1 MFIVCVEAMALLQL
15 CIIVFAPVLLY
26 HMDVM
31 AVKFLHILIIN
42 VKTSKCMLRYN
53 SLHTFRIL
61 SLTVVVADSIWA
73 VEPRVLPTRPDILTL
88 VRADYESVCPLKIYI

>member
-1 MFIVCVEAMALLQL
+1 
-15 CIIVFAPVLLY
+15 
-26 HMDVM
+26 MDGKT
-31 AVKFLHILIIN
+31 VKFLHILIIN

-73 VEPRVLPTRPDILTL
+73 VEPRVLPTRPDILTS
-88 VRADYESVCPLKIYI
+88 VRANYESVCPLKIYI

>member
-1 MFIVCVEAMALLQL
+1 
-15 CIIVFAPVLLY
+15 
-26 HMDVM
+26 
-31 AVKFLHILIIN
+31 
-42 VKTSKCMLRYN
+42 MLRYN

-88 VRADYESVCPLKIYI
+88 VCADYESVCPLKIYI